1 MNLKNDYNLSIKFFP
16 QKIKDKTE
24 FENLAK
30 LYVKEIIKKE
40 CWDNMKVK
48 GRGIQ
53 VNFKIYLKKQKLN
66 PNKNS
71 FFNKAFNTNLLV
83 ENYAIKE
90 QSQEELRYLARIKA
104 LRKIE
109 IFSQKVGGD
118 LSAETMNRE
127 NIHELVIKVLI

>member
-1 MNLKNDYNLSIKFFP
+1 
-16 QKIKDKTE
+16 
-24 FENLAK
+24 
-30 LYVKEIIKKE
+30 
-40 CWDNMKVK
+40 MKVK

-53 VNFKIYLKKQKLN
+53 VNFKIYLKKYKLN
-66 PNKNS
+66 PFFSINKNS

-90 QSQEELRYLARIKA
+90 RSQEELRYLARIKA

-109 IFSQKVGGD
+109 IFAQKVGGD

-127 NIHELVIKVLI
+127 NIRELVI